1 MHRCSII
8 FKLISWGLKNMKQK
22 RLLNCKAE
30 TAGHLAIEGGEQLPP
45 EFKISP
51 HPKGEEEKGSSTSC
65 VSCFL

>member
-1 MHRCSII
+1 
-8 FKLISWGLKNMKQK
+8 MKQK